1 MKFIQFMVPASG
13 LATLLPIYLAFRN
26 GDYSLLI
33 LAALI
38 GSMLAAS
45 YSSLYVPS
53 SNNYM
58 ITEKFNPGVQKI
70 FQKDQNKL

>member
-1 MKFIQFMVPASG
+1 MKFIQYMMPASG
-13 LATLLPIYLAFRN
+13 LATLLPIYLSFIY

-38 GSMLAAS
+38 VSMLAAS

-58 ITEKFNPGVQKI
+58 LTEKFNPGVQKI
-70 FQKDQNKL
+70 FQKDQNRL